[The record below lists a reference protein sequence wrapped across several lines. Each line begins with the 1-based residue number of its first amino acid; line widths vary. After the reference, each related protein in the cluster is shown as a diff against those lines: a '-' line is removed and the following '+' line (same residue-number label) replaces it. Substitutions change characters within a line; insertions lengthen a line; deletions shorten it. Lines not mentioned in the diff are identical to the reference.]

1 MTLWQQGSSVTLP
14 SIFVEFLGF
23 EFSQMAIRKV

>member
-1 MTLWQQGSSVTLP
+1 MTLSQGGSAETLP
-14 SIFVEFLGF
+14 SIFVESLGF